1 MQDELRIT
9 DRLLAFFE
17 SAVVI
22 VLLLIVWIV
31 VPMFY
36 DNMYAPS
43 LLTVLAE
50 LWKTVLSGELLL
62 NTYTSLKV
70 CFFGLLAGTVS
81 GIVLGLLLGWFRKAE
96 LYLDPFFQ
104 VMRNTST
111 LALLPLFILLFGV
124 GDLSKILLIMWGTF
138 FPMLINTTQGVKNA
152 DPVLIRSAHSMAVG
166 RPGLFFKVVLPAA
179 SPYILSGFRLS
190 AGVSLIVV
198 VGAEMLAAY
207 HGLGRMVFFSST
219 NYFIPKMYAAIIVLA
234 VLGVVINALTTKLE
248 NTLTKW
254 QDKSVLA

>member
-1 MQDELRIT
+1 MQDKFKIKY
-9 DRLLAFFE
+9 RLLSLFE
-17 SAVVI
+17 STVVII
-22 VLLLIVWIV
+22 VLLLVWIV
-31 VPMFY
+31 VPIFY
-36 DNMYAPS
+36 KNMYAPS

-50 LWKTVLSGELLL
+50 LWKTLLSGELLL

-81 GIVLGLLLGWFRKAE
+81 GIVLGLLLGWYRKVE
-96 LYLDPFFQ
+96 LYLDPILQ

-111 LALLPLFILLFGV
+111 LALLPLFVLMFGV

-152 DPVLIRSAHSMAVG
+152 DPTLISSARSMSVG
-166 RPGLFFKVVLPAA
+166 NMGLFFKVILPSA

-190 AGVSLIVV
+190 AGASLIIV
-198 VGAEMLAAY
+198 VGAEMLGAF

-219 NYFIPKMYAAIIVLA
+219 NYFIDKMYAAIITLA
-234 VLGVVINALTTKLE
+234 ILGVVVNALTTKLE
-248 NTLTKW
+248 DSLTKW
-254 QDKSVLA
+254 QDKSVLS